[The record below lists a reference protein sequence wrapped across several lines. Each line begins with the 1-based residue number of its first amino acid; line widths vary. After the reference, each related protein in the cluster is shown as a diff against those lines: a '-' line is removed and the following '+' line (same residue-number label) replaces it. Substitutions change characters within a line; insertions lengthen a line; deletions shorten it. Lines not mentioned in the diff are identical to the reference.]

1 MTGDS
6 QDVSGSDGPVGVPE
20 PPLRG
25 GSLPLPGLKHWRLR
39 KRLSQKELARRV
51 GPTSHHLYKSLR
63 RSADRSPPRKGTKRS
78 RRPCAISFRCART
91 SSTVTRL
98 LQALWF
104 RCL

>member
-6 QDVSGSDGPVGVPE
+6 QEFSGRDGPVGEPE

-25 GSLPLPGLKHWRLR
+25 GTLPLSGLKHWRLR

-78 RRPCAISFRCART
+78 RRPCAIFCRCART
-91 SSTVTRL
+91 NSTITL
-98 LQALWF
+98 LSQAVWF
-104 RCL
+104 RSP